1 MKVAG
6 VGKEAGA
13 SPVQEVEKQVP
24 DEDIKIGARNIY

>member
-1 MKVAG
+1 MAAG

-24 DEDIKIGARNIY
+24 DEDIKISGPRNIY